1 MRSRRKLRRSN
12 RPAAKKKTFRVEEA
26 TIADVHRAFR
36 AKKLTAT
43 ELVARYLERI
53 KAYNGACVQGVVDP
67 ATGLQLGDITPIP
80 HAGQLNAFI
89 TLNLKEATRIELGFP
104 EKLKRTHTGRGD
116 DKCPDAL
123 DRAREL
129 DRYFARTGKFA
140 GPLHGI
146 PIAIKDNYDTF
157 DMRTT
162 AAAAAE
168 YADDRPPNDATMVAK
183 LRAAGAILLGKT
195 NMDEYAPAGIAR
207 SAFGGQT
214 CNPYDTTRIPGGSSG
229 GSAAAVAANLAM
241 CALGTDTSGSVR
253 FPATCCNLVGLVATQ
268 GLVSRD
274 GIVPLSFT
282 RDRGGPICRT
292 VQDTAILLEVLAGYD
307 GKDPVTAACAAR
319 PKISYARHAGGK
331 SLRGKRF
338 GVLRDLMI
346 EASVAD
352 RDNIRVAS
360 EAIAVMEEA
369 GATIVDPV
377 NVDKVIADLVPYLE
391 PGWLARNFPAAFP
404 DFAKPIDR
412 IVSMASDHSLV
423 PSGARGVNLRM
434 LAAQPRGH
442 EAHYAINRYL
452 RERGDANFKTLEDM
466 LAMPMFS
473 GSLENL
479 KRAFSDDAASLDT
492 PAQMDHLVRMQTL
505 RLIILE
511 VMAENDLDALVYAY
525 TTIPPHI
532 ILTNRL
538 VKTVETRT
546 EPKILKAGTVM
557 SDPTLAGE
565 PVLKSDLDTY
575 RGSGSSFA
583 VNLSPETGF
592 PAIVVPAGFTKEVYD
607 RVPDDSDPNGSRL
620 VGPKQVELPVA
631 LEFLARPFAEGTLF
645 EIASAFE
652 SITRHRR
659 PPPGFGA
666 VVADSQS
673 SRVKY

>member
-1 MRSRRKLRRSN
+1 MRSRQKLK
-12 RPAAKKKTFRVEEA
+12 RPNKLAAKKTVFRLEEA
-26 TIADVHRAFR
+26 TIAGVHRAFR
-36 AKKLTAT
+36 AKGLTAT
-43 ELVARYLERI
+43 ELVNRYLERI
-53 KAYNGACVQGVVDP
+53 RAYNGVCVSGDVDA

-80 HAGQLNAFI
+80 NAGQLNAFI
-89 TLNLKEATRIELGFP
+89 TLNLKEDKRTKLGCP
-104 EKLKRTHTGRGD
+104 DKLKRTHTGRD
-116 DKCPDAL
+116 DAKYPDAL
-123 DRAREL
+123 DRARLL

-168 YADDRPPNDATMVAK
+168 FADDRPPDDATMVAK

-214 CNPYDTTRIPGGSSG
+214 CNPYDTMRIPGGSSG

-253 FPATCCNLVGLVATQ
+253 FPSSCCNLVGVVATQ

-292 VQDTAILLEVLAGYD
+292 VEDAAILLEVLAGYD
-307 GKDPVTAACAAR
+307 PKDPVTAACAGR
-319 PKISYARHAGGK
+319 PKVSYARLADRK
-331 SLRGKRF
+331 SLRGKRL

-346 EASVAD
+346 EASLAD
-352 RDNIRVAS
+352 RDNIRVAD
-360 EAIAVMEEA
+360 EAIAAMKKA

-377 NVDKVIADLVPYLE
+377 NVNQAIADLLPYLE

-404 DFAKPIDR
+404 EAAKPIDR
-412 IVSMASDHSLV
+412 TVAMAFVHTLV
-423 PSGARGVNLRM
+423 PAGARGVNLRM
-434 LAAQPRGH
+434 LAAQPRGN

-452 RERGDANFKTLEDM
+452 RERGDARFKNLEDM

-473 GSLENL
+473 GNLDNL
-479 KRAFSDDAASLDT
+479 KRAFSDDAVTLDT
-492 PAQMDHLVRMQTL
+492 PAQIDHLVRMQTL
-505 RLIILE
+505 RQIILR
-511 VMAENDLDALVYAY
+511 VMAEDNLDALVYAY

-538 VKTVETRT
+538 GKTVEIYT
-546 EPKILKAGTVM
+546 EPKILKSGTVM
-557 SDPTLAGE
+557 SDPTLVPGE

-575 RGSGSSFA
+575 RGAGSSFA
-583 VNLSPETGF
+583 VSLSPETGF
-592 PAIVVPAGFTKEVYD
+592 PAIVVPAGFTREVYD
-607 RVPDDSDPNGSRL
+607 RVPDDRDPNGSRL
-620 VGPKQVELPVA
+620 EGPKQVELPVA
-631 LEFLARPFAEGTLF
+631 LEFLARPFDETSLF
-645 EIASAFE
+645 EIAFAFE

-666 VVADSQS
+666 LVSQADL
-673 SRVKY
+673 

>member
-1 MRSRRKLRRSN
+1 MRSKRKLKTAN
-12 RPAAKKKTFRVEEA
+12 KEAAKKTTFRVEEA
-26 TIADVHRAFR
+26 TIAGVHRAFR

-43 ELVARYLERI
+43 ELVNLYLARI
-53 KAYNGACVQGVVDP
+53 QAFNGVCVRGDIDA
-67 ATGLQLGDITPIP
+67 ATGLQLGDITPVP
-80 HAGQLNAFI
+80 NAGQLNAFI
-89 TLNLKEATRIELGFP
+89 TLNLKEDKRIALGFP
-104 EKLKRTHTGRGD
+104 EKLKRTHTGGD
-116 DKCPDAL
+116 EAKYPDAL
-123 DRAREL
+123 DRARDL

-168 YADDRPPNDATMVAK
+168 YSDDRPPDDATMVAR

-253 FPATCCNLVGLVATQ
+253 FPSSCCSLVGLVATQ

-307 GKDPVTAACAAR
+307 PKDPVTAACAAR
-319 PKISYARHAGGK
+319 PKVSYARHAGVK
-331 SLRGKRF
+331 SLRGRRL

-346 EASVAD
+346 EASRAD
-352 RDNIRVAS
+352 RDNIRVAN
-360 EAIAVMEEA
+360 EAIAAMKKA

-377 NVDKVIADLVPYLE
+377 SVDNAIADLLPYLE
-391 PGWLARNFPAAFP
+391 PGWLKRNFPAAFP
-404 DFAKPIDR
+404 DSEKPIDR
-412 IVSMASDHSLV
+412 IVSMAFDHGLI
-423 PSGARGVNLRM
+423 PAGARGVNLRM
-434 LAAQPRGH
+434 LAGQPRGN
-442 EAHYAINRYL
+442 EAHYAIHRYL
-452 RERGDANFKTLEDM
+452 RERGDARFKDLQDM

-473 GSLENL
+473 GNLDNL
-479 KRAFSDDAASLDT
+479 KRAFSDSAETLDT
-492 PAQMDHLVRMQTL
+492 PAQADHLLRMETL
-505 RLIILE
+505 RRIILQ
-511 VMAENDLDALVYAY
+511 VMAENNLDALVYAY

-538 VKTVETRT
+538 AKTLETHS
-546 EPKILKAGTVM
+546 EPRILKAGTAM
-557 SDPTLAGE
+557 SDPNLVPGE
-565 PVLKSDLDTY
+565 AVLRSDLDTY

-583 VNLSPETGF
+583 VNLSPQTGF
-592 PAIVVPAGFTKEVYD
+592 PAIVVPAGFTREAYD
-607 RVPDDSDPNGSRL
+607 RVPDDKDPNGCRL
-620 VGPKQVELPVA
+620 EGPKQVELPVA
-631 LEFLARPFAEGTLF
+631 LEFLARPFDEATLF

-652 SITRHRR
+652 SIARHRR
-659 PPPGFGA
+659 PPAGFGA
-666 VVADSQS
+666 L
-673 SRVKY
+673 

>member
-1 MRSRRKLRRSN
+1 MDSRRKLKTSDKK
-12 RPAAKKKTFRVEEA
+12 ATKKTAFRVEEA
-26 TIADVHRAFR
+26 TIAGVHRAFR
-36 AKKLTAT
+36 TKKLTAT
-43 ELVARYLERI
+43 ELVQLYLERI
-53 KAYNGACVQGVVDP
+53 KAYNGLCVRGDVDA

-80 HAGQLNAFI
+80 NAGQLNAFI
-89 TLNLKEATRIELGFP
+89 TLNLKQDKRIKLGFA
-104 EKLKRTHTGRGD
+104 EKLKRTHTGGD
-116 DKCPDAL
+116 DEKYPDAL

-129 DRYFARTGKFA
+129 DRHFARTGKFA

-162 AAAAAE
+162 AAAAAF
-168 YADDRPPNDATMVAK
+168 YAAYRPPDDATMVAK
-183 LRAAGAILLGKT
+183 LRAAGALLLGKT

-214 CNPYDTTRIPGGSSG
+214 CNPYDTTGSPGGSSG

-253 FPATCCNLVGLVATQ
+253 FPSSCCSLVGMVATQ

-292 VQDTAILLEVLAGYD
+292 VEDTALLLEVLAGYD
-307 GKDPVTAACAAR
+307 PKDPVTAACAAR
-319 PKISYARHAGGK
+319 PKIQYARHAGGK
-331 SLRGKRF
+331 SLRGKRL

-346 EASVAD
+346 EASLAD
-352 RDNIRVAS
+352 RENIRVAN
-360 EAIAVMEEA
+360 EAIAAMKKA

-377 NVDKVIADLVPYLE
+377 NVDKSIADLVPYLE
-391 PGWLARNFPAAFP
+391 PGWLKRNFTAAFP
-404 DFAKPIDR
+404 DSAKPIDR
-412 IVSMASDHSLV
+412 IVSMAFDHSLV

-442 EAHYAINRYL
+442 EAHYAIKRYL
-452 RERGDANFKTLEDM
+452 RERGDAKFKNLEDM
-466 LAMPMFS
+466 IAMPMFS

-479 KRAFSDDAASLDT
+479 KRAFSDDAETLDT
-492 PAQMDHLVRMQTL
+492 AVQIDHLLRMQTL
-505 RLIILE
+505 RRIILQ
-511 VMAENDLDALVYAY
+511 VMAENNLDALVYVY

-538 VKTVETRT
+538 AKTLETHT
-546 EPKILKAGTVM
+546 EPRILKVGTVM
-557 SDPTLAGE
+557 SDPTLVPGE
-565 PVLKSDLDTY
+565 PVLQSDFDTY

-583 VNLSPETGF
+583 VSLSPETGF
-592 PAIVVPAGFTKEVYD
+592 PAIVVPAGFTREVYD
-607 RVPDDSDPNGSRL
+607 RVPDDKDPNGSRL
-620 VGPKQVELPVA
+620 EGPKQTELPVA
-631 LEFLARPFAEGTLF
+631 LEFLARPFEETTLF

-652 SITRHRR
+652 SLTRHRR
-659 PPPGFGA
+659 PPPGFGELA
-666 VVADSQS
+666 GD
-673 SRVKY
+673 R

>member
-1 MRSRRKLRRSN
+1 MNSNRKLKSTVKK
-12 RPAAKKKTFRVEEA
+12 AAKKTAFRVEEA
-26 TIADVHRAFR
+26 TIGGVHRAFR
-36 AKKLTAT
+36 AKKLTAM
-43 ELVARYLERI
+43 ELVNLYLARI
-53 KAYNGACVQGVVDP
+53 KAYNGVCVRGGVDS

-80 HAGQLNAFI
+80 NAGQLNAFI
-89 TLNLKEATRIELGFP
+89 TLNLKKDKRIKLGFS
-104 EKLKRTHTGRGD
+104 EKLKRTHTGGD
-116 DKCPDAL
+116 DEKYPDAL

-157 DMRTT
+157 EMRTT

-168 YADDRPPNDATMVAK
+168 YADDRPPDDATMVAK

-214 CNPYDTTRIPGGSSG
+214 CNPYDTTRSPGGSSG

-253 FPATCCNLVGLVATQ
+253 FPSSCCSLVGLVASQ

-307 GKDPVTAACAAR
+307 PKDPVTAACAAR

-331 SLRGKRF
+331 SLRGKRL

-346 EASVAD
+346 EASMAD
-352 RDNIRVAS
+352 RENIRVAN
-360 EAIAVMEEA
+360 EAIAAMKKA

-377 NVDKVIADLVPYLE
+377 NVDKTIADLVSYLE
-391 PGWLARNFPAAFP
+391 PGWLRRNFSAAFP
-404 DFAKPIDR
+404 ESDKPIDR
-412 IVSMASDHSLV
+412 IVSMAFDHALI

-452 RERGDANFKTLEDM
+452 RERGDAKFKDLQDM
-466 LAMPMFS
+466 LVMPMFS

-479 KRAFSDDAASLDT
+479 KRAFSDDAETLDT
-492 PAQMDHLVRMQTL
+492 ATQTDHLIRMQTL
-505 RLIILE
+505 RRIILQ
-511 VMAENDLDALVYAY
+511 VMAQYNLDVLVYAY

-538 VKTVETRT
+538 AKTLETHT
-546 EPKILKAGTVM
+546 EPRILKAETVM
-557 SDPTLAGE
+557 SDPTLVPGE

-583 VNLSPETGF
+583 VSLSPETGF
-592 PAIVVPAGFTKEVYD
+592 PAIIVPAGFTGEVYD
-607 RVPDDSDPNGSRL
+607 RVPDHNDPNGSRL
-620 VGPKQVELPVA
+620 EGPKQVELPVA
-631 LEFLARPFAEGTLF
+631 LEFLARPFDEATLF

-652 SITRHRR
+652 SITLHRR
-659 PPPGFGA
+659 PPPGFREL
-666 VVADSQS
+666 AD
-673 SRVKY
+673 KTG

>member
-1 MRSRRKLRRSN
+1 MRSRQKLKRSKEQ
-12 RPAAKKKTFRVEEA
+12 ATKKRAFRVEEA
-26 TIADVHRAFR
+26 TIAGVHRAFR
-36 AKKLTAT
+36 ARKLTAT
-43 ELVARYLERI
+43 ELVNIYLARI
-53 KAYNGACVQGVVDP
+53 KAYNGICVQGDIDP
-67 ATGLQLGDITPIP
+67 ATGLHLGDITPVP
-80 HAGQLNAFI
+80 NAGQLNAFI
-89 TLNLKEATRIELGFP
+89 TLNLKEDKRIALGFP
-104 EKLKRTHTGRGD
+104 EKVKRTHTGRGAE
-116 DKCPDAL
+116 KHSDAL

-168 YADDRPPNDATMVAK
+168 YGDDRPPDDAAMVAK

-253 FPATCCNLVGLVATQ
+253 FPSTCCNLVGLVATQ

-282 RDRGGPICRT
+282 RDRGGPICRS
-292 VQDTAILLEVLAGYD
+292 VHDAAILLEVLGGYD
-307 GKDPVTAACAAR
+307 PKDPVTAACAAQS
-319 PKISYARHAGGK
+319 KISYARHARAK
-331 SLRGKRF
+331 SLRGKRL

-346 EASVAD
+346 EASLAD
-352 RDNIRVAS
+352 RDNIRVAN
-360 EAIAVMEEA
+360 EAIAAMKKA

-377 NVDKVIADLVPYLE
+377 NVDDTIADLVPYLE
-391 PGWLARNFPAAFP
+391 PGWLSRNFPDSFP
-404 DFAKPIDR
+404 ESAKPIDR
-412 IVSMASDHSLV
+412 IVAMASDHGLV
-423 PSGARGVNLRM
+423 PSGARGLNLRM
-434 LAAQPRGH
+434 LAAQPRGN

-452 RERGDANFKTLEDM
+452 WERGDAKLKSLQDM

-479 KRAFSDDAASLDT
+479 KRAFNDDAASLDT
-492 PAQMDHLVRMQTL
+492 LAQVDHLVRMQTL
-505 RLIILE
+505 RMIILQ
-511 VMAENDLDALVYAY
+511 VMAENNLDALVYAY

-538 VKTVETRT
+538 GKTLELHT
-546 EPKILKAGTVM
+546 EPKILKKGTLM
-557 SDPTLAGE
+557 SDPTLVPGE
-565 PVLKSDLDTY
+565 PVLQTDLDTY

-583 VNLSPETGF
+583 VSLSPETGF
-592 PAIVVPAGFTKEVYD
+592 PAMVVPAGFTREVYD

-620 VGPKQVELPVA
+620 DGPKPIQLPVA
-631 LEFLARPFAEGTLF
+631 LEFLARPFQEAKLF

-652 SITRHRR
+652 SITGHRR
-659 PPPGFGA
+659 PPPGFGE
-666 VVADSQS
+666 VAH
-673 SRVKY
+673 R

>member
-1 MRSRRKLRRSN
+1 MRARRKLKSSN
-12 RPAAKKKTFRVEEA
+12 KTATTKISFRAEEA
-26 TIADVHRAFR
+26 TIAGLHRAFR

-43 ELVARYLERI
+43 QLVQFYLLRI
-53 KAYNGACVQGVVDP
+53 RAYNGVCVRGDVDP

-80 HAGQLNAFI
+80 NAGQLNAFI
-89 TLNLKEATRIELGFP
+89 TLNLKEEKRVALGFP
-104 EKLKRTHTGRGD
+104 EKLKRTHTGHND
-116 DKCPDAL
+116 AKYPDAL

-168 YADDRPPNDATMVAK
+168 YADDRPPDDATMVAK

-241 CALGTDTSGSVR
+241 CGLGTDTSGSVR
-253 FPATCCNLVGLVATQ
+253 FPSSCCSLVGLVATQ

-292 VQDTAILLEVLAGYD
+292 VQDAAVLLEVLAGYD
-307 GKDPVTAACAAR
+307 VKDPVTAACAAR
-319 PKISYARHAGGK
+319 PKLPYALHAAGK
-331 SLRGKRF
+331 SLREKRL
-338 GVLRDLMI
+338 GVLRDMMI
-346 EASVAD
+346 EASRVD
-352 RDNIRVAS
+352 RENIRVANQAI
-360 EAIAVMEEA
+360 EAMKKA

-377 NVDKVIADLVPYLE
+377 NVDKAIADLLPYLE
-391 PGWLARNFPAAFP
+391 PGWLKRNFPAAFP
-404 DFAKPIDR
+404 ESAKPIDR
-412 IVSMASDHSLV
+412 IVSMAFDRKLI

-434 LAAQPRGH
+434 LAAQPRGN

-452 RERGDANFKTLEDM
+452 RERDDAKFNNLEHI

-479 KRAFSDDAASLDT
+479 KRAFSDDTETLDT

-505 RLIILE
+505 RRIILQ
-511 VMAENDLDALVYAY
+511 VMAENNLDALVYAY

-538 VKTVETRT
+538 AKTVETRT
-546 EPKILKAGTVM
+546 EPRMLKTGTVM
-557 SDPTLAGE
+557 SDPTLVPGE

-575 RGSGSSFA
+575 RHSGSSFA

-592 PAIVVPAGFTKEVYD
+592 PAIVVPAGFTREVYD
-607 RVPDDSDPNGSRL
+607 RVPDDSDPNDSRL
-620 VGPKQVELPVA
+620 EGPKQVELPVA
-631 LEFLARPFAEGTLF
+631 LEFLARPFEEATLL

-652 SITRHRR
+652 SLTRHRR
-659 PPPGFGA
+659 PPAGFGPVDA
-666 VVADSQS
+666 LP
-673 SRVKY
+673 

>member
-1 MRSRRKLRRSN
+1 MRSRRKLKKADKK
-12 RPAAKKKTFRVEEA
+12 AAKKTAFRVEEA
-26 TIADVHRAFR
+26 TIAGVHQALR
-36 AKKLTAT
+36 AKKLMAA
-43 ELVARYLERI
+43 ELVNIYLARI
-53 KAYNGACVQGVVDP
+53 KAYNGVCVRGDIDS
-67 ATGLQLGDITPIP
+67 ATGLQLGDLTPIP
-80 HAGQLNAFI
+80 NAEQLNAFI
-89 TLNLKEATRIELGFP
+89 TLNLKEDKRVKLGFP
-104 EKLKRTHTGRGD
+104 EKLKRTHTGRD
-116 DKCPDAL
+116 DGKHPDAL

-129 DRYFARTGKFA
+129 DRYFVRTGKFA

-168 YADDRPPNDATMVAK
+168 YADDRPPDDATMVAR

-253 FPATCCNLVGLVATQ
+253 FPSSCCSLVGLVASQ

-307 GKDPVTAACAAR
+307 AKDPVTAACAAR
-319 PKISYARHAGGK
+319 PKISYARHSGGK
-331 SLRGKRF
+331 SLGGKRL

-346 EASVAD
+346 EASRAD
-352 RDNIRVAS
+352 RENIRVAN
-360 EAIAVMEEA
+360 EAIVALKKA

-377 NVDKVIADLVPYLE
+377 NVDNTIADLVPYLE
-391 PGWLARNFPAAFP
+391 PGWLKRNFSAAFP
-404 DFAKPIDR
+404 DFDKPIDR
-412 IVSMASDHSLV
+412 IVSMAFDHGLI

-434 LAAQPRGH
+434 LAAQPRGN

-452 RERGDANFKTLEDM
+452 RERGDAKFKDLQDM

-473 GSLENL
+473 GSLDNL

-492 PAQMDHLVRMQTL
+492 PAQTDHLLRMETL
-505 RLIILE
+505 RRIILQ
-511 VMAENDLDALVYAY
+511 VMAENNLDALVYVY

-538 VKTVETRT
+538 AKTVETHS
-546 EPKILKAGTVM
+546 EPRILKAGTVI
-557 SDPTLAGE
+557 SDSILVPGE
-565 PVLKSDLDTY
+565 PVLQSDLDTY

-592 PAIVVPAGFTKEVYD
+592 PAIVVPAGFTREVYD

-620 VGPKQVELPVA
+620 EGPKPVELPVA
-631 LEFLARPFAEGTLF
+631 LEFLARPFDEATLF

-659 PPPGFGA
+659 PPPAFGA
-666 VVADSQS
+666 LVNET
-673 SRVKY
+673 R

>member
-1 MRSRRKLRRSN
+1 MRSRRKLK
-12 RPAAKKKTFRVEEA
+12 RPDKKTAKKPAFRVEEA
-26 TIADVHRAFR
+26 TIAGAHRAFR

-43 ELVARYLERI
+43 ELVKLYLARI
-53 KAYNGACVQGVVDP
+53 KAYNGVCVRGDIDP

-80 HAGQLNAFI
+80 NAGQLNAFI
-89 TLNLKEATRIELGFP
+89 TLNLKEEKRIALGFP

-116 DKCPDAL
+116 TKYPDAL

-162 AAAAAE
+162 AAAAAQ
-168 YADDRPPNDATMVAK
+168 YADDRPPDDATMVAR
-183 LRAAGAILLGKT
+183 LRDAGAILLGKT

-253 FPATCCNLVGLVATQ
+253 FPSSCCSLVGLVATQ

-292 VQDTAILLEVLAGYD
+292 VEDTAVLLEVLAGYD
-307 GKDPVTAACAAR
+307 PKDPFTAACAAR
-319 PKISYARHAGGK
+319 PKISYARHAAAK
-331 SLRGKRF
+331 SLRGKRL

-346 EASVAD
+346 EASCAD
-352 RDNIRVAS
+352 RDNIRVAD
-360 EAIAVMEEA
+360 EAIAAMKKA

-377 NVDKVIADLVPYLE
+377 NVDKTIADLFPYLE
-391 PGWLARNFPAAFP
+391 PGWLKRNFPAAFP
-404 DFAKPIDR
+404 DSEKPIDR
-412 IVSMASDHSLV
+412 IASMAFDHGLM
-423 PSGARGVNLRM
+423 PAGARGVNLRM
-434 LAAQPRGH
+434 LCAQPRGN
-442 EAHYAINRYL
+442 EARYAINRYL
-452 RERGDANFKTLEDM
+452 RERGDAKFKELNDM
-466 LAMPMFS
+466 LGMPMFS
-473 GSLENL
+473 GNLDNL
-479 KRAFSDDAASLDT
+479 KRAFSDSADTLDT
-492 PAQMDHLVRMQTL
+492 QTQTDHLIRMQTL
-505 RLIILE
+505 RGIILQ
-511 VMAENDLDALVYAY
+511 VMAENNLDALVYAY

-538 VKTVETRT
+538 ATTLETHT
-546 EPKILKAGTVM
+546 EPRILKAGTGM
-557 SDPTLAGE
+557 SDPSLIPGE
-565 PVLKSDLDTY
+565 PVLQADLDTY

-583 VNLSPETGF
+583 VSLSPETGF
-592 PAIVVPAGFTKEVYD
+592 PAIVVPAGFTREVYD
-607 RVPDDSDPNGSRL
+607 RVTDESDPNGCRL
-620 VGPKQVELPVA
+620 EGPKQVALPVA
-631 LEFLARPFAEGTLF
+631 LEFLTRPFDETTLF
-645 EIASAFE
+645 EIASGFE

-659 PPPGFGA
+659 PPAAFGA
-666 VVADSQS
+666 LPHGS
-673 SRVKY
+673 